1 MRPPLSP
8 DTVDC
13 MNISVYVFK
22 KVGRE
27 TGAKV
32 ESFPTALDKGTQK
45 VVGDIRIEGER
56 NAALVVRRNG
66 NLMYYIYAV
75 NVDDD
80 IFGFIFIV
88 NNAYLAHVD
97 SLSRF
102 CSDMIGT
109 IAARHLLLK
118 WSSAGQL
125 CFTDSRFVKCSDEAS
140 QVLMRLEEIRNV
152 SVFNKAI
159 ALPLLDYGA
168 ETKHVVMNCWN
179 SQELP
184 AIPQSHRQVEVVEMR
199 LPKVDFHVAD
209 VIHSLHDTNL
219 SWEKQY
225 DELTEKYTRLSNQKK
240 RMKWVIILGL
250 CMVAGGVVLFAVN
263 KNLKRTQSNLSEAH
277 TAIDSLSVE
286 KAVLISDVDKL
297 YNVSEIYSNEIKSL
311 KSDYITAID
320 RISYLE
326 SKMPVEVTSMRLIY
340 IRDGYSYSGG
350 TPVKDQVSAISF
362 DVKYKV
368 SRFKGV
374 DISKYPSV
382 ELYRPAWYD
391 LKEQEANANLIEE
404 EQPEIQAEAESADCS
419 RPKQLYL
426 ALRCYYKPY
435 SSGSLDYVLKGVYGF
450 TLNISSSSSGS
461 VSTPSF
467 SMGFTK
473 FPAGAYRIELWDTWE
488 NKCMYYTVFTIS

>member
-97 SLSRF
+97 SLCRF

-125 CFTDSRFVKCSDEAS
+125 CFTDSRFVKCGDEAS

-159 ALPLLDYGA
+159 ALPPPDYGA

-209 VIHSLHDTNL
+209 VIHSLHDTNQ

-250 CMVAGGVVLFAVN
+250 CMVAGILALLVVGR
-263 KNLKRTQSNLSEAH
+263 NLKNTKSDLLKAENDKEIYSQSNCMLLCDVDTLMKISGIYYRD
-277 TAIDSLSVE
+277 IDSLKLAYVS
-286 KAVLISDVDKL
+286 AVDNIH
-297 YNVSEIYSNEIKSL
+297 
-311 KSDYITAID
+311 
-320 RISYLE
+320 RLE
-326 SKMPVEVTSMRLIY
+326 SETPIKVTSMSV
-340 IRDGYSYSGG
+340 GYYQNGYRYSGSPYANQASSMIMSVSYS
-350 TPVKDQVSAISF
+350 VN
-362 DVKYKV
+362 
-368 SRFKGV
+368 RFAV
-374 DISKYPSV
+374 ADISRYPSV
-382 ELYRPAWYD
+382 EPYAALWW
-391 LKEQEANANLIEE
+391 LEAEE
-404 EQPEIQAEAESADCS
+404 EKDWPMEAAVEVEAEEEPTFAAWS
-419 RPKQLYL
+419 RATNLHFQ
-426 ALRCYYKPY
+426 LRCYYKHENSDNY
-435 SSGSLDYVLKGVYGF
+435 ELRGYYNFEQSISDGSSGSFD
-450 TLNISSSSSGS
+450 
-461 VSTPSF
+461 TPLF
-467 SMGFTK
+467 SMGFVTM
-473 FPAGAYRIELWDTWE
+473 PAGYYRVELWQGG
-488 NKCMYYTVFTIS
+488 KCVDFTTFVIYR